1 MNNPHRVPTT
11 TAIQIRVTAPFRD
24 RLEELRRSRRPVVP
38 PLATLVKEILEKAV
52 DEPTKD

>member
-1 MNNPHRVPTT
+1 MNSPQRTPT

-38 PLATLVKEILEKAV
+38 PLAKLVKEILEKAV